1 MSRSL
6 APFDLRPLTPPA
18 SEALRPQGANRVAPV
33 SPVLEDEEALVGAD
47 PARPVRIA
55 RGINAVLV
63 ALCLLGSIQVAGLVV
78 VEIQRVFY
86 AEAEI
91 ARLEADLEAIR
102 RETADLR
109 AVAEHGEDERY
120 RELLA
125 RRQGYVYPS
134 ETRFIGPSP
143 R

>member
-1 MSRSL
+1 VSGPLS
-6 APFDLRPLTPPA
+6 PFDLRPLAAEPGEASRPYGATRLPPA
-18 SEALRPQGANRVAPV
+18 PPPLG
-33 SPVLEDEEALVGAD
+33 EDDVGVRAD
-47 PARPVRIA
+47 SARPVRVA

-63 ALCLLGSIQVAGLVV
+63 ALCLLGSIQVTGLVAI
-78 VEIQRVFY
+78 EIQRVFY

-91 ARLEADLEAIR
+91 ARLEAELEAIR

-125 RRQGYVYPS
+125 RRQGYVYPW